1 MTDQNDRGQERADTA
16 RRHDDS
22 DIIDRAEGAPSQSG
36 SSGHNISRDIGTR
49 DELKQEVGEG
59 SVTRVRDSDK
69 PEQANLPRFNQGS
82 SKLNSS
88 S

>member
-1 MTDQNDRGQERADTA
+1 MSTENNRSSANSNKRAETA

-22 DIIDRAEGAPSQSG
+22 DIIENMEGAPSHG
-36 SSGHNISRDIGTR
+36 NRNGHQINHDIATR

-69 PEQANLPRFNQGS
+69 GEEANLPRFNES
-82 SKLNSS
+82 N
-88 S
+88 

>member
-22 DIIDRAEGAPSQSG
+22 DIIERMEEAPSQSG
-36 SSGHNISRDIGTR
+36 ASGHNLSRDIGTR

-59 SVTRVRDSDK
+59 TVTRVRDSDK
-69 PEQANLPRFNQGS
+69 PEQANLPRFNQGN
-82 SKLNSS
+82 SKLNP
-88 S
+88 